1 VAVQCPSVAR
11 PFRRGRWD
19 VRDMKFLCT
28 TDMPYHS
35 DKSFPV
41 GTDRYL
47 VGQVHLVG
55 SMRVKASDTF
65 SWGKLLPNV
74 RLNSEQQTYGRGT
87 VHPPICRFYVDFDSE
102 TYFLIAFAVPSS
114 TFLPY
119 F

>member
-35 DKSFPV
+35 VESFSV

-47 VGQVHLVG
+47 VGQVALWGLKH
-55 SMRVKASDTF
+55 F
-65 SWGKLLPNV
+65 PWGKLLPNLLLKSKQPSY
-74 RLNSEQQTYGRGT
+74 RRGT
-87 VHPPICRFYVDFDSE
+87 VIPPICRFYVHFDFE